1 MYTTYCCTESG
12 VFLIFLPYQTI
23 RILIL
28 SVFFPLS
35 GDAFEAGDEVRVAW
49 ESSLDSSLFDISLLN
64 DGVNVSLDRSESAT
78 TGVVVAL
85 RVAGCFAT
93 LA

>member
-1 MYTTYCCTESG
+1 MISYAN
-12 VFLIFLPYQTI
+12 
-23 RILIL
+23 R
-28 SVFFPLS
+28 FFFS

-64 DGVNVSLDRSESAT
+64 DGVNVSLDGSGAA
-78 TGVVVAL
+78 GIIVAL
-85 RVAGCFAT
+85 GVARCFAT